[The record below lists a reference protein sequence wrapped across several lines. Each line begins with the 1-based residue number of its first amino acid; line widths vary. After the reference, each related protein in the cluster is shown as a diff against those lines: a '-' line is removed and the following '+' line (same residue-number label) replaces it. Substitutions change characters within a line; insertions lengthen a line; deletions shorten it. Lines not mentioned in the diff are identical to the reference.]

1 MRASPPRLASGRA
14 LTSLERSEL
23 KGGSSPSPAGSRG
36 SCTWRAETRRR
47 AISSSRCTRV
57 LPKASRSRT
66 SGARARYSASSG
78 RPRPAARDTAPP
90 RRRAELFEVQDRSG
104 LGGRGRLAANLR
116 GDSDRALHEL
126 RVRRLLG
133 ALTVVIVTE
142 PDGEVAAALEY
153 GVRSSRSPSG
163 RSRGT
168 HRDRGRSP
176 GDRTSARPAP
186 PRARTTLARTSMIT

>member
-66 SGARARYSASSG
+66 SGVRARYSASSG

-90 RRRAELFEVQDRSG
+90 GRRAGLRQAEERSG
-104 LGGRGRLAANLR
+104 LGRRGRLASDLR
-116 GDSDRALHEL
+116 RDSDGALYEL
-126 RVRRLLG
+126 RVRRLVIT
-133 ALTVVIVTE
+133 LTIVIVAK
-142 PDGEVAAALEY
+142 PDGEVPAALEH
-153 GVRSSRSPSG
+153 GVR
-163 RSRGT
+163 
-168 HRDRGRSP
+168 HCEQ
-176 GDRTSARPAP
+176 ARP
-186 PRARTTLARTSMIT
+186 